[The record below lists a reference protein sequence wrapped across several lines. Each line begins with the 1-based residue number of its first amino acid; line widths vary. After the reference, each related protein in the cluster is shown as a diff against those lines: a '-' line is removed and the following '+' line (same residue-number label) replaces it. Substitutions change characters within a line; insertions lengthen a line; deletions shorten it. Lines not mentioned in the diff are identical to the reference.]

1 MGIGAGRQRWRH
13 VSWGVVRGI
22 GFAWLTTMPAAAIL
36 AIVAIGAI
44 AYKVLTTEVPIDE
57 I

>member
-1 MGIGAGRQRWRH
+1 MARHSACEGR
-13 VSWGVVRGI
+13 STVRSGTI
-22 GFAWLTTMPAAAIL
+22 DVMKKLLAIL
-36 AIVAIGAI
+36 AIVAVGAI

>member
-1 MGIGAGRQRWRH
+1 MARHGECEGRSTGWSGTIGCMKKL
-13 VSWGVVRGI
+13 I
-22 GFAWLTTMPAAAIL
+22 AIL